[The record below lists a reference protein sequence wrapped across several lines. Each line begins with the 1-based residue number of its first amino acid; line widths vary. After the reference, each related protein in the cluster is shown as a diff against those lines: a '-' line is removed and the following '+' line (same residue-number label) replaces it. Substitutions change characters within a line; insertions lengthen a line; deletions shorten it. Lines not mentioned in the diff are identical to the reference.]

1 MNRYTTPHYAKL
13 FRDEAIDASA
23 RASKNED
30 AKKQLR
36 DTITKIMKAFDGN
49 EKAQE
54 QILQVVYEQG
64 HDGHL
69 LKRLTNAMNG

>member
-1 MNRYTTPHYAKL
+1 MSRYETPYHAQL
-13 FRDEAIDASA
+13 FRSEAIDASA

-49 EKAQE
+49 EEVQE
-54 QILQVVYEQG
+54 QILQVVHNQG

-69 LKRLTNAMNG
+69 MKRLTNAMNR

>member
-1 MNRYTTPHYAKL
+1 MKL
-13 FRDEAIDASA
+13 TMHVKVHRKNRDE
-23 RASKNED
+23 
-30 AKKQLR
+30 KKQLR

-49 EKAQE
+49 EEAQE

-69 LKRLTNAMNG
+69 LRRLTNAMNG

>member
-1 MNRYTTPHYAKL
+1 MSRYETPHYAQL
-13 FRDEAIDASA
+13 FRSEATDARA

-49 EKAQE
+49 EEVQK
-54 QILQVVYEQG
+54 QILQVVHNQG

-69 LKRLTNAMNG
+69 MKRLTNAMNR

>member
-1 MNRYTTPHYAKL
+1 MSRYDTPHYAQL
-13 FRDEAIDASA
+13 FRSEATDA
-23 RASKNED
+23 RARERKHGD

-49 EKAQE
+49 EEVQE
-54 QILQVVYEQG
+54 QILRVVHDQG